1 MFKNSSS
8 SISIYTSHQYLH
20 RSSTWLS
27 RFGFD
32 SKFKF
37 KSSRFSSILNSKMAG
52 EILKLTFSFLFLSST
67 SPLLKANLKKK
78 KSINQSSSIRIPHDL
93 NLLHLWFYIVAFHFI
108 HYPDIT
114 TFSYSAFFLFLF
126 FKNQGYPIR
135 SSREMEETS
144 THPKMDKH
152 IKLFWVWVSF
162 SFSFHLKKHFFTP
175 QK

>member
-78 KSINQSSSIRIPHDL
+78 INQSIIIHSNPSRSQSSSSLILHSSL
-93 NLLHLWFYIVAFHFI
+93 SLHSLSWHHYLLLFC
-108 HYPDIT
+108 
-114 TFSYSAFFLFLF
+114 FFLFLF